1 MISIGLKVIKLLCSI
16 INIGLNGGLVCEVH
30 LYVYSAIS

>member
-1 MISIGLKVIKLLCSI
+1 MISIGLKVIKLLRS